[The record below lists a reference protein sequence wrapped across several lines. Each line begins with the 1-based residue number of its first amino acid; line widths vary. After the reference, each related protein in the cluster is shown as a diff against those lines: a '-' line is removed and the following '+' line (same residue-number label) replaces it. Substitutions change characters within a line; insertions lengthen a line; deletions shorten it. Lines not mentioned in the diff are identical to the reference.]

1 MTRDNFDMS
10 AALNSVKNGKSVVRR
25 SADINE
31 RMYMSILTD
40 PYLLSAVTAESTANL
55 EEATHHDLA
64 WHCSQPLHPKK
75 LDRLGLATKR
85 FEEGTEMCKKMQGC
99 CIRDGEGARG

>member
-40 PYLLSAVTAESTANL
+40 PYLLSAVTAESTAN
-55 EEATHHDLA
+55 
-64 WHCSQPLHPKK
+64 
-75 LDRLGLATKR
+75 
-85 FEEGTEMCKKMQGC
+85 
-99 CIRDGEGARG
+99 I